1 MKFTNK
7 IKLYILLIF
16 LLMALQTL
24 PSFAADKNFM
34 WELDSE
40 NNTIYLLGSIHLL
53 SPKSY
58 PLSEE
63 IEATFDEAEVVV
75 VETNMDSLMSPE
87 VQQMMLMK
95 AMNAEGKTLKQRLD
109 EATYDQIQKELE
121 NMGLSII
128 QFETFD
134 PWFLAMTVTAFKL
147 QQMGFNPDF
156 GIDKYFFDKAKQ
168 NEKDVASLES
178 AEFQI
183 NLFDQMSDETQ
194 AAFLKQ
200 TLEDLDVMED
210 EIGKIVDA
218 WKGGDTATLED
229 LLLESYEKFPEVYE
243 KFVSERNRNW
253 IPQIESFM
261 NQEDDYLIIV
271 GALHLVGEDGIIELL
286 KEKGYSVEQQ

>member
-7 IKLYILLIF
+7 IKLSILLIF
-16 LLMALQTL
+16 LLMAFQTL
-24 PSFAADKNFM
+24 PSFAADKNFL
-34 WELDSE
+34 WELESKS
-40 NNTIYLLGSIHLL
+40 NTVYLLGSIHLL

-63 IEATFDEAEVVV
+63 IEAAFDEAEVVV
-75 VETNMDSLMSPE
+75 VETDMDSLTSPD

-109 EATYDQIQKELE
+109 EATYNQIKTELE
-121 NMGLSII
+121 NMGLSMI
-128 QFETFD
+128 QFETFE
-134 PWFLAMTVTAFKL
+134 PWFLAMTVTAFKF

-168 NEKDVASLES
+168 NEKVVESLES

-200 TLEDLDVMED
+200 TLEDLEVMEE
-210 EIGKIVDA
+210 EIDKIVDA
-218 WKGGDTATLED
+218 WKTGDTDTLED

-253 IPQIESFM
+253 IPQIEGFI
-261 NQEDDYLIIV
+261 NQEDDYLIVV
-271 GALHLVGEDGIIELL
+271 GALHLVGDDGVIELL
-286 KEKGYSVEQQ
+286 KDKGYSVEQQ